1 LAAFVVLCPFVAVG
15 QDFVPASIAP
25 ATTIA
30 PANMVPASTT
40 LADPA
45 SPKNPSFTLQE
56 RWDHYVYRT
65 YSWQRLTLLGL
76 DTAVDMAIS
85 KPHNGRTFDAF
96 GDRYTGGLIARSTRT
111 TTEFL
116 AGAVLR
122 EDIRRRSST
131 ETAFGKRIKHAL
143 IHSFVAYSPE
153 GHAHPA
159 YSRLIGAAAGIYT
172 LSLYNERPMTTG
184 RMAHELSWVLASNVQ
199 DSLLNEF
206 SPDMKRFGLKVK
218 NRLIPNFGR

>member
-1 LAAFVVLCPFVAVG
+1 LVLRLFVALALLWPLLALG
-15 QDFVPASIAP
+15 QNFAP
-25 ATTIA
+25 VSTA
-30 PANMVPASTT
+30 PDSAPASTT
-40 LADPA
+40 
-45 SPKNPSFTLQE
+45 SPSNPSFTLEE
-56 RWDHYVYRT
+56 RWNHYLYRT

-76 DTAVDMAIS
+76 DTATDMALS

-96 GDRYTGGLIARSTRT
+96 EDRYTGGLIARSTRT
-111 TTEFL
+111 TIEFL
-116 AGAVLR
+116 AGAALN
-122 EDIRRRSST
+122 EDIRRRSSG
-131 ETAFGKRIKHAL
+131 ETAFGKRLKHAL
-143 IHSFVAYSPE
+143 IHSFVAYSPN

-159 YSRLIGAAAGIYT
+159 YSRLIGAAGGIYT

-218 NRLIPNFGR
+218 NRLIPKFGR

>member
-1 LAAFVVLCPFVAVG
+1 MVLRPLVALAFLCPFVAVG
-15 QDFVPASIAP
+15 QNFVSPGIAP
-25 ATTIA
+25 ADSTSSSS
-30 PANMVPASTT
+30 PATS
-40 LADPA
+40 
-45 SPKNPSFTLQE
+45 SNPSFTLQE
-56 RWDHYVYRT
+56 RWNHYLYRT
-65 YSWQRLTLLGL
+65 YSWQRLSLLGL
-76 DTAVDMAIS
+76 DTAVDMAFS
-85 KPHNGRTFDAF
+85 KPHNGRTWDAF

-122 EDIRRRSST
+122 EDIRRRSSG

-143 IHSFVAYSPE
+143 IHSFVAYTPD
-153 GHAHPA
+153 GHARPA

-172 LSLYNERPMTTG
+172 LSVYNERPMTSG

-206 SPDMKRFGLKVK
+206 SPDMKRFGLKMK
-218 NRLIPNFGR
+218 NRLIPNFWH